1 MDPELRNIVELIR
14 LHMDPFELDEQGE
27 FVVDI
32 SDSTRSKDPSFK
44 VPSSKDPSCRD
55 PSSKV
60 SRM

>member
-14 LHMDPFELDEQGE
+14 LNIDPFELDEQGE

-44 VPSSKDPSCRD
+44 VPISKD

-60 SRM
+60 PRM